1 MTIIENYHGV
11 KERAAAAAVK
21 SGRDPESVQIIAVSK
36 TFPAP
41 IVQEAIDQGILLLG
55 ENKVQEAKTKIP
67 LLTGDGVFHMIGHLQ
82 SNKAKEAVQLFDLI
96 HSIDKQSTADKIN
109 REAEKIDKIQ
119 KILIQVNTSGETAK
133 SGVAPDQLTDLVR
146 EVLTLKNIRLEGF
159 MAMAPFTTDDESVRH
174 AFSETRRLLAETNE
188 TFGISLKELSMGM
201 SGDFE
206 TAIEEGA
213 TLIRVGSLIF
223 GERTYT

>member
-1 MTIIENYHGV
+1 MTIIENYHAV
-11 KERAAAAAVK
+11 REKAAAAAVK
-21 SGRDPESVQIIAVSK
+21 SGREPESVRIVAVSK

-55 ENKVQEAKTKIP
+55 ENKIQEAKNKIP
-67 LLTGDGVFHMIGHLQ
+67 LLTGEAAFHMIGHLQ
-82 SNKAKEAVQLFDLI
+82 SNKAREAVELFDLI

-159 MAMAPFTTDDESVRH
+159 MTMAPFTTDEKPVRH
-174 AFSETRRLLAETNE
+174 AFSETRRLMAETNE

-206 TAIEEGA
+206 KAIEEGA

-223 GERTYT
+223 GERTYI